1 MFSFFNKIFFLSVLL
16 IFIGCP
22 QENEIEGCTDSSACN
37 FDSDASVDNGSCQFE
52 LEEPIE
58 ITFIESEVSGLAGEE
73 IISKIYVRNASCGI
87 IDDLVVRKI
96 FDAPS
101 NPEVTTYFCYNDI
114 CFPSSTIVSPN
125 PKTLESFE
133 EDDYFKAYL
142 QTYIPGSYSVDYRF
156 YRENDTSVSTLVSI
170 IYNVN

>member
-1 MFSFFNKIFFLSVLL
+1 MFSFVNKIFVISALI

-37 FDSDASVDNGSCQFE
+37 FDSGASVDDGSCQFE
-52 LEEPIE
+52 LENPIE
-58 ITFIESEVSGLAGEE
+58 ITFIENEVSGLAGEE
-73 IISKIYVRNASCGI
+73 IISKIYVRNASCDLI
-87 IDDLVVRKI
+87 EDLVVRKI
-96 FDAPS
+96 FDTPS
-101 NPEVTTYFCYNDI
+101 NPEVTTYFCFNDI

-142 QTYIPGSYSVDYRF
+142 QTDIPGSYSVDYRF
-156 YRENDTSVSTLVSI
+156 YRENDTSVSTQVSI

>member
-1 MFSFFNKIFFLSVLL
+1 MHRDL
-16 IFIGCP
+16 
-22 QENEIEGCTDSSACN
+22 
-37 FDSDASVDNGSCQFE
+37 
-52 LEEPIE
+52 
-58 ITFIESEVSGLAGEE
+58 
-73 IISKIYVRNASCGI
+73 

-96 FDAPS
+96 FDSPS
-101 NPEVTTYFCYNDI
+101 NPDVTTYFCFNDI

-142 QTYIPGSYSVDYRF
+142 QTDIPGSYSVDYRF
-156 YRENDTSVSTLVSI
+156 YRENDTSVLTQVSI